1 MLLFDNGIFYTQ
13 ENGKTLLLK
22 AIDYGQIDCI
32 RALVKGGADLNG
44 YTKEIWYGCPLSF
57 AMNKKKYDCMKVLL
71 EEGANPNYIGDENET
86 FSPALIKAT
95 KADDLDA
102 IKLLIDFGADIKL
115 KDTYG
120 YCPLKIAKKQ
130 QAKQATINYLKQV
143 YEKQGIELTSEVVA
157 TAYDEF
163 LKENLMP
170 PNLDQTGQAKEYIEF
185 EKLNIFCGTWNING
199 SEPPQQSELNLWLGK
214 EDSPPPDIYAVAYQ
228 ELVNLNAA
236 NIVFDSSG
244 KTHYNSFFQL
254 LFC

>member
-1 MLLFDNGIFYTQ
+1 MLFFHNAIFYTQ

-44 YTKEIWYGCPLSF
+44 YTKEIWFGCPLTF

-115 KDTYG
+115 KDTNG
-120 YCPLKIAKKQ
+120 HTPLQIALKQ
-130 QAKQATINYLKQV
+130 HAKQSTITYLKQV
-143 YEKQGIELTSEVVA
+143 YEKQGIELTAEVAA
-157 TAYDEF
+157 TPYDEF
-163 LKENLMP
+163 LKENQMP
-170 PNLDQTGQAKEYIEF
+170 TNLDQTGQAKEYIEC
-185 EKLNIFCGTWNING
+185 EILNIFCGTWNING
-199 SEPPQQSELNLWLGK
+199 SKPPQLSELNVWLGK

-228 ELVNLNAA
+228 ELVTLNAG

-244 KTHYNSFFQL
+244 NIHYNS
-254 LFC
+254 